1 LTTITI
7 PYPSA
12 GLDLPLKFCDFSLL
26 EFGAVSKPCEQGKTC
41 MK

>member
-12 GLDLPLKFCDFSLL
+12 GLDLPLKFCGFSLL